1 MALLGAEVIVDH
13 LDDTGTA
20 INADR
25 STGPQ
30 AGDPL
35 AVPGHRSDRR
45 DAADQE
51 HADEEQDR
59 AEPTAPQ
66 DPHPR
71 HAVPDLAGGGAQ
83 VHLSPHH
90 RPAAGRQDRP
100 SSRRLETAGK
110 GTTPPAGAAQQRPRY
125 LLRRRARPWGTPTSP
140 ASRPATPRC
149 GHYALACCSSSRR
162 HRQVARLWRK

>member
-1 MALLGAEVIVDH
+1 MALPGAEVIVDH

-20 INADR
+20 ITADR

-30 AGDPL
+30 PGDPL

-66 DPHPR
+66 EPHPR
-71 HAVPDLAGGGAQ
+71 HAVHDLAGDGAQ

-110 GTTPPAGAAQQRPRY
+110 GTTPSSGCSAAAAALPPETTRPSLGDTHFPHLAARNASLRTLRAG
-125 LLRRRARPWGTPTSP
+125 LL
-140 ASRPATPRC
+140 
-149 GHYALACCSSSRR
+149 L
-162 HRQVARLWRK
+162 V